1 MSGIDDC
8 LRQAMAIPGAI
19 GASVVDYTTGL
30 ALAWAGRAPTDDPGA
45 AAAGTADVINAAMTR
60 APFASTRPDDAAE
73 DVIIS
78 TRGGYHLLRLIS
90 TGFDSRLLLYVWL
103 DRTDGNLAVA
113 RHRVRVLA
121 DDLVSA

>member
-1 MSGIDDC
+1 M
-8 LRQAMAIPGAI
+8 
-19 GASVVDYTTGL
+19 VDYTTGL

-45 AAAGTADVINAAMTR
+45 TAAGTADVINAATTR
-60 APFASTRPDDAAE
+60 APFASTRPGDTAE

-78 TRGGYHLLRLIS
+78 TSGGYHLLRLIS
-90 TGFDSRLLLYVWL
+90 TEFDSRLLLYVWL

-121 DDLVSA
+121 DDLVAA